1 MRRMYKPNKFT
12 HVETRQLHERIE
24 SIINE
29 IEARRKIDTNAINV
43 DVEFDLQGASST
55 EGDKE
60 KQGSVRVWENLG
72 SLIDYQL
79 TNVIDAINSGKKRQA
94 LAMSMSFA
102 NGMRKVFNDYRIY
115 MKEHDKKLKS
125 QLKQLQHEVN
135 TIDEHL
141 YHVELASQQSI
152 QRTVKEVRERMA
164 LESKLKVY
172 SGSVSADAD
181 SWKQYSGDYIDIFQQ
196 NLNAMRDKFNNV
208 ERIIEVQ
215 KQQQNKRIQCLL
227 QKNRNL
233 QRQLN
238 PGSKHDIDALVA
250 RVQSK
255 IKIANSENARMD
267 RSVGMSGYS

>member
-1 MRRMYKPNKFT
+1 MYKPNKFT